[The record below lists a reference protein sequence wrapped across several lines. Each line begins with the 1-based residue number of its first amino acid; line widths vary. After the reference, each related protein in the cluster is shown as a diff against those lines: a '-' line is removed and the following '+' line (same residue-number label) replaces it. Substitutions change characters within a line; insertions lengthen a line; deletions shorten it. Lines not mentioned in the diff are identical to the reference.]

1 MAWVPGSRTKFENWT
16 SVPSL
21 YSWNIA
27 ESDVKPQQ
35 TKHQKLVPFWY
46 RPWQNVYDL
55 SEQHS
60 YTPVNLVSLNRY
72 NDLVI
77 RYNDLVIR
85 YNDLVIRYN
94 NLVIRYNDLVIR
106 YNDLVIRYNDLVI
119 RYNDLA
125 IRYNDLVIR
134 YKD

>member
-21 YSWNIA
+21 YIWNIA
-27 ESDVKPQQ
+27 ECDVKAQQ
-35 TKHQKLVPFWY
+35 TKKQKNFVPFLY
-46 RPWQNVYDL
+46 RPWQNVYEL
-55 SEQHS
+55 SEHT

-85 YNDLVIRYN
+85 YNDLVIHYN
-94 NLVIRYNDLVIR
+94 DLVIRYNDLVIR

-119 RYNDLA
+119 RYND
-125 IRYNDLVIR
+125 
-134 YKD
+134 

>member
-16 SVPSL
+16 SVRSL

-27 ESDVKPQQ
+27 ECDVKPQQ
-35 TKHQKLVPFWY
+35 TKKQKKKKPCPF
-46 RPWQNVYDL
+46 D
-55 SEQHS
+55 H
-60 YTPVNLVSLNRY
+60 
-72 NDLVI
+72 ND
-77 RYNDLVIR
+77 
-85 YNDLVIRYN
+85 
-94 NLVIRYNDLVIR
+94 LVIRYNDLVIR

-134 YKD
+134 YNDLVIRYND